1 MQSPAGPGGA
11 RAVGFVSMPGPK
23 RSPASR
29 KRRNMTVRTNP
40 AGPKREFS
48 LRAIFTIVS
57 GLGDFCVPGEVA
69 RLIEHIAGPTY
80 AINDR
85 EMRNLCRCWLL
96 RNHRELR
103 EIDWAAF
110 LKQFRSSGA
119 SAADELLTE
128 QANKLKKTTIEVESI
143 LFDFGW

>member
-1 MQSPAGPGGA
+1 MG
-11 RAVGFVSMPGPK
+11 
-23 RSPASR
+23 
-29 KRRNMTVRTNP
+29 TNP

-69 RLIEHIAGPTY
+69 RLIEHIAGPTF

-110 LKQFRSSGA
+110 LKQFRSSGG
-119 SAADELLTE
+119 SAADKLLTE
-128 QANKLKKTTIEVESI
+128 QTKKLKKTTMEVESI
-143 LFDFGW
+143 IFDFGW